1 MYPKERNDLG
11 LSLLEKG
18 KKNFLR
24 IFFGRN
30 AILLFSLLIQAVLLL
45 ALFFWFE
52 DQMPLVLGG
61 GALFT
66 VLVLLVLVNSSMDP
80 SAKITWLL
88 IIYVLPVFGCFF
100 YVWTQSEWGRR
111 TLKALV
117 DRSEAMSHHLV
128 KQEPEVLE
136 ALRQEDPG
144 VAGLSQYIASCGSF
158 PVYTNTE
165 VTYFSLGEDKWAAM
179 LEELRKAERFIYLEY
194 FIVREGLMWGR
205 ILEILAQKAQEGL
218 DVRMMYDGTCELT
231 TLPYDY
237 PRRLEALGIRCKMFS
252 PIEPLISSHYN
263 YRDHRKI
270 LVIDGQTAFTGGVNL
285 ADEYINQEVRFGHW
299 KDTAIML
306 KGDAV
311 QSFQLMFLQ
320 MWNID
325 EKYPD
330 FPETLVSP
338 APAAAGHGYVIPY
351 ADNPLDKQKL
361 GEMVYIDI
369 LNRATQYVYIMTP
382 YLILDGETESAIKF
396 AAQRG
401 VDVRLILPGIPDKKI
416 PYALAKTHYKALL
429 AAGVKIYEYEPG
441 FVHAKVFLSDQ
452 REAVVGTI
460 NLDYRSLYH
469 HFECAAY
476 LKDTGCLVD
485 IRKDFINTF
494 MKCRKVTFQTCREEK
509 LVVKLTGYLAKAI
522 APLL

>member
-1 MYPKERNDLG
+1 MYPKDRNDLG

-52 DQMPLVLGG
+52 DQMPLLLGG
-61 GALFT
+61 GAVFT
-66 VLVLLVLVNSSMDP
+66 VLVLLILVNSSMDP

-128 KQEPEVLE
+128 SQKPEVLE
-136 ALRQEDPG
+136 HLKKEDPG
-144 VAGLSQYIASCGSF
+144 VAGLSRYIASCGSF
-158 PVYTNTE
+158 PVYSNTD
-165 VTYFSLGEDKWAAM
+165 VTYFPLGEDKWAAM
-179 LEELRKAERFIYLEY
+179 LEELGKAERFIYLEY

-205 ILEILAQKAQEGL
+205 ILEILAQKAAEGV

-285 ADEYINQEVRFGHW
+285 ADE
-299 KDTAIML
+299 
-306 KGDAV
+306 
-311 QSFQLMFLQ
+311 
-320 MWNID
+320 
-325 EKYPD
+325 
-330 FPETLVSP
+330 
-338 APAAAGHGYVIPY
+338 
-351 ADNPLDKQKL
+351 
-361 GEMVYIDI
+361 
-369 LNRATQYVYIMTP
+369 
-382 YLILDGETESAIKF
+382 
-396 AAQRG
+396 
-401 VDVRLILPGIPDKKI
+401 
-416 PYALAKTHYKALL
+416 
-429 AAGVKIYEYEPG
+429 
-441 FVHAKVFLSDQ
+441 
-452 REAVVGTI
+452 
-460 NLDYRSLYH
+460 
-469 HFECAAY
+469 
-476 LKDTGCLVD
+476 
-485 IRKDFINTF
+485 
-494 MKCRKVTFQTCREEK
+494 
-509 LVVKLTGYLAKAI
+509 
-522 APLL
+522 

>member
-1 MYPKERNDLG
+1 MYPKDRNDLG

-52 DQMPLVLGG
+52 DQMPLLLGG
-61 GALFT
+61 GAVFT
-66 VLVLLVLVNSSMDP
+66 VLVLLILVNSSMDP

-128 KQEPEVLE
+128 SQKPEVLE
-136 ALRQEDPG
+136 HLKKEDPG
-144 VAGLSQYIASCGSF
+144 VAGLSRYIASCGSF
-158 PVYTNTE
+158 PVYSNTD
-165 VTYFSLGEDKWAAM
+165 VTYFPLGEDKWAAM
-179 LEELRKAERFIYLEY
+179 LEELGKAERFIYLEY

-205 ILEILAQKAQEGL
+205 ILEILAQKAAEGV

-330 FPETLVSP
+330 FPEKLTAPS
-338 APAAAGHGYVIPY
+338 PAAAGGYVIPY

-369 LNRATQYVYIMTP
+369 LNRANQYVYIMTP

-401 VDVRLILPGIPDKKI
+401 VDVRLILPGLPDKKI

-469 HFECAAY
+469 HFECGTY
-476 LKDTGCLVD
+476 LYASPEVAKIEWDFQQTLARCVRADMDLLKND
-485 IRKDFINTF
+485 PFMRKLIGPG
-494 MKCRKVTFQTCREEK
+494 MRI
-509 LVVKLTGYLAKAI
+509 I